1 MPLVTAARS
10 VPKPGGKPCED
21 HHAVDHARG
30 LVAVADGLGQYTGG
44 AEASALAVAE
54 VLAALAGEPPESAA
68 EVKTWLGRALTCAA
82 RALHARGRKEPRLG
96 SMATT
101 LTLARLDL
109 EGGTLDVVHVG
120 DARAYRLRGGALEQ
134 LTRAHSIA
142 WEQVEAANWDRDSET
157 LRISEVGSW
166 GQQRREYAV
175 VLPEPTRLVELVRE
189 RVIASVVVQ
198 QFVPIEAGKGL
209 RVIGRR
215 APRGT
220 RPITWLYEYDE
231 GIDPADSA
239 VVAAASQALERIR
252 LDLGLG

>member
-1 MPLVTAARS
+1 MRWGKKSGVEVAAGER
-10 VPKPGGKPCED
+10 
-21 HHAVDHARG
+21 
-30 LVAVADGLGQYTGG
+30 
-44 AEASALAVAE
+44 
-54 VLAALAGEPPESAA
+54 VLAATSGVDGSQLAGTRDALYLVCGGQAA
-68 EVKTWLGRALTCAA
+68 V
-82 RALHARGRKEPRLG
+82 RLP
-96 SMATT
+96 
-101 LTLARLDL
+101 
-109 EGGTLDVVHVG
+109 
-120 DARAYRLRGGALEQ
+120 
-134 LTRAHSIA
+134 

-189 RVIASVVVQ
+189 RVIASVVVK